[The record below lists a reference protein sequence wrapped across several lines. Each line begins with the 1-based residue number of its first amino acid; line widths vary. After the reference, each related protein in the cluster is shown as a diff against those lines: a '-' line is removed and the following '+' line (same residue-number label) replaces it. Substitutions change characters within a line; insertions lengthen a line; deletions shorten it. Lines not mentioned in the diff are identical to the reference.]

1 MIKEYLKILYDIN
14 KKKAETKEDVDTVRK
29 ST

>member
-1 MIKEYLKILYDIN
+1 MIKEYLKILHVIN

-29 ST
+29 SM